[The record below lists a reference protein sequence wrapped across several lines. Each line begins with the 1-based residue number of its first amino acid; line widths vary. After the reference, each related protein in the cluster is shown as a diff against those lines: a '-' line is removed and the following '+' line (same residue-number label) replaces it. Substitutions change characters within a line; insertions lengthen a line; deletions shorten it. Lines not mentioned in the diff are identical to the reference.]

1 MERETPLAL
10 VLAGHVDH
18 GKSSLL
24 GRLLHELDLLPTG
37 KADEL
42 ATLSARRGV
51 PLEWSFVLDSFQAE
65 RDQAIT
71 LDTTRVRMKTPRRTF
86 VVIDAP
92 GHKELLKNM
101 IGGASAAGAAL
112 LVLDAQTGAEEQT
125 LRHAYL
131 LKLLGVRTLVVA
143 INKMD
148 LIGYSEAT
156 FRTREREVG
165 GALQRLGLAPHAI
178 VPVSARDGVNLK
190 ARGALVPWYTGPTL
204 LAALEAL
211 PEPEADAALPLRLP
225 VQDVYRSDTRRV
237 IAGRVESGSLAVGDE
252 LLFSPSGRSARIASL
267 CAWPQDGPGSIEAG
281 DNAAIVLDRPLVVER
296 GEVASHRDRPP
307 KWTAVFDAEVF
318 WLGAKPLAPGSEL
331 TLQLATRT
339 VGVRTQA
346 IRHRVDVGTLEPQ
359 PAATIAAT
367 EVARVTLR
375 AHDLVALD
383 DFGTLPQMGRFVLRD
398 GFVTVGGGI
407 VDASGYP
414 DQHIGR
420 ASAANLTPMR
430 HSVTDAERQ
439 ARIGHAGAVVWFTGL
454 SGAGKSTLAMGLER
468 RLFDAGYAAY
478 VLDGDNIRR
487 GLNANLGFSPEDRQE
502 NIRRIGEVAALF
514 ADAGFICIT
523 AFISPYRD
531 DRHRAREATR
541 GGHFFEVHVR
551 ADLAVCEARDPK
563 GLYWK
568 ARHGEL
574 KGFTGIDSPYEEPEA
589 AELVV
594 DTSEQD
600 VAACIEALFGFVAT
614 RCRLP
619 A

>member
-24 GRLLHELDLLPTG
+24 GRLLHELDLLPAG

-42 ATLSARRGV
+42 AKLSERRGV
-51 PLEWSFVLDSFQAE
+51 PLEWSFALDSFQAE

-71 LDTTRVRMKTPRRTF
+71 LDTTRVRVKTPQRTL

-101 IGGASAAGAAL
+101 IGGASAASAAL
-112 LVLDAQTGAEEQT
+112 LVLDAQAGAEEQT

-131 LKLLGVRTLVVA
+131 LKLLGVRELVVA

-148 LIGYSEAT
+148 LVDYAEAT
-156 FRTREREVG
+156 FRAREREVG
-165 GALQRLGLAPHAI
+165 AALARLGLTPRAI
-178 VPVSARDGVNLK
+178 VPVSARDGVNLNNQ
-190 ARGALVPWYTGPTL
+190 GSHVPWHRGPTL
-204 LAALEAL
+204 LSALEAI
-211 PEPEADAALPLRLP
+211 PVPKADRALPLRFP
-225 VQDVYRSDTRRV
+225 VQDVYRSDTQRT
-237 IAGRVESGSLAVGDE
+237 IAGRIESGALAVGDE
-252 LLFSPSGRSARIASL
+252 LLFSPSGRSARVAAL
-267 CAWPQDGPGSIEAG
+267 RAWPQDGPKRVEAG

-296 GEVASHRDRPP
+296 GEVASHREHPP

-318 WLGAKPLAPGSEL
+318 WLGSTPLTPGREL
-331 TLQLATRT
+331 TLQLATRA
-339 VGVRTQA
+339 VGVRVQA
-346 IRHRVDVGTLEPQ
+346 IRHRVDVGTLELQ
-359 PAATIAAT
+359 PAAAISAT

-375 AHDLVALD
+375 AHELVALD
-383 DFGTLPQMGRFVLRD
+383 DFSALPATGRFVLRD

-407 VDASGYP
+407 IDASGYP
-414 DQHIGR
+414 DQHVAR
-420 ASAANLTPMR
+420 AAAANLTPMR
-430 HSVTDAERQ
+430 HQVTDAER
-439 ARIGHAGAVVWFTGL
+439 AERLGHAGAVVWFTGL
-454 SGAGKSTLAMGLER
+454 SGSGKSTLAMALER

-478 VLDGDNIRR
+478 VLDGDNVRR

-531 DRHRAREATR
+531 DRQRAREATR
-541 GGHFFEVHVR
+541 GGPFFEVHVR

-568 ARHGEL
+568 ARHGEI
-574 KGFTGIDSPYEEPEA
+574 KGFTGIDSPYEEPDA

-594 DTSEQD
+594 DTTQQDIATCVEQ
-600 VAACIEALFGFVAT
+600 LFAFVAT
-614 RCRLP
+614 RSRP
-619 A
+619 K

>member
-1 MERETPLAL
+1 MQRETPLAL

-42 ATLSARRGV
+42 AKLSERRGV
-51 PLEWSFVLDSFQAE
+51 PLEWSFALDSFQAE

-71 LDTTRVRMKTPRRTF
+71 LDTTRVRLKTAHRTL

-101 IGGASAAGAAL
+101 IGGASAASAAL
-112 LVLDAQTGAEEQT
+112 LVLDAQAGAEEQT

-131 LKLLGVRTLVVA
+131 LKLLGVRELVVA

-156 FRTREREVG
+156 FHAREHEVG
-165 GALQRLGLAPHAI
+165 TALARLALQPRAI

-190 ARGALVPWYTGPTL
+190 DRGSLVPWHRGPTL
-204 LAALEAL
+204 LAALEAI
-211 PEPEADAALPLRLP
+211 PTPQADRALPLRLP
-225 VQDVYRSDTRRV
+225 VQDVYRSDTQRA
-237 IAGRVESGSLAVGDE
+237 IAGRVESGALAVGDE
-252 LLFSPSGRSARIASL
+252 LLFSPSGRSARIAAL
-267 CAWPQDGPGSIEAG
+267 RAWPHDGPKTVEAG

-296 GEVASHRDRPP
+296 GEIASHREHSP
-307 KWTAVFDAEVF
+307 KWTSVFDAEVF
-318 WLGAKPLAPGSEL
+318 WLAATPLTPGREL
-331 TLQLATRT
+331 TLQLATRA
-339 VGVRTQA
+339 VGVRVQA
-346 IRHRVDVGTLEPQ
+346 IRHRVDVATLELQ
-359 PAATIAAT
+359 PATAIAAT

-375 AHDLVALD
+375 AHELVALD
-383 DFGTLPQMGRFVLRD
+383 DFSALPATGRFVLRD

-414 DQHIGR
+414 DQHVAR
-420 ASAANLTPMR
+420 AAAANLTPMR
-430 HSVTDAERQ
+430 HQVTDVERA
-439 ARIGHAGAVVWFTGL
+439 ARMGHAGAVVWLTGL
-454 SGAGKSTLAMGLER
+454 SGAGKSTLAMALER

-478 VLDGDNIRR
+478 VLDGDNVRR

-531 DRHRAREATR
+531 DRQRAREATR
-541 GGHFFEVHVR
+541 GGQFLEVHVR

-568 ARHGEL
+568 ARHGEI
-574 KGFTGIDSPYEEPEA
+574 KGFTGIDSPYEEPDA
-589 AELVV
+589 PELVV
-594 DTSEQD
+594 DTSQRDIATCVDE
-600 VAACIEALFGFVAT
+600 LFKFVAT
-614 RCRLP
+614 RSR
-619 A
+619 AN

>member
-1 MERETPLAL
+1 MRQQAPLAL

-24 GRLLHELDLLPTG
+24 GRLLHELDLLPAG
-37 KADEL
+37 KAEEL
-42 ATLSARRGV
+42 AALSARRGV

-71 LDTTRVRMKTPRRTF
+71 LDTTRVRVKTPARELM
-86 VVIDAP
+86 VIDAP

-101 IGGASAAGAAL
+101 IGGASAASAAL
-112 LVLDAQTGAEEQT
+112 LVLDAQAGAEEQT

-131 LKLLGVRTLVVA
+131 LKLLGVRELVVA

-148 LIGYSEAT
+148 LVGYAEAT
-156 FRTREREVG
+156 FRAREREVG
-165 GALQRLGLAPHAI
+165 AALEKLKLAPRAV
-178 VPVSARDGVNLK
+178 VPASARDGANLK
-190 ARGALVPWYTGPTL
+190 ERGSSLPWYSGPTL

-211 PEPEADAALPLRLP
+211 PDPGGGGSLPLRLP
-225 VQDVYRSDTRRV
+225 VQDVYRDDTRRV
-237 IAGRVESGSLAVGDE
+237 IAGRVETGRLAVGDE
-252 LLFSPSGRSARIASL
+252 LLFSPSGRLARVAALVS
-267 CAWPQDGPGSIEAG
+267 WPPDERTAVETG
-281 DNAAIVLDRPLVVER
+281 DNASIVLDRPLIVER
-296 GEVASHRDRPP
+296 GDLASHRDHPP

-318 WLGAKPLAPGSEL
+318 WLGATPLVPGREL
-331 TLQLATRT
+331 TLQLATRSA
-339 VGVRTQA
+339 GVRVQA
-346 IRHRVDVGTLEPQ
+346 IRHRIDVATLEPR
-359 PAATIAAT
+359 PATAIAAT

-375 AHDLVALD
+375 GHDLLALD
-383 DFGTLPQMGRFVLRD
+383 DFAALPATGRFVLRD

-414 DQHIGR
+414 DQHVAR
-420 ASAANLTPMR
+420 AAAANLTPMR
-430 HSVTDAERQ
+430 HQVTTLERE
-439 ARIGHAGAVVWFTGL
+439 ARLGHAGAVVWFTGL
-454 SGAGKSTLAMGLER
+454 SASGKSTLAMALER
-468 RLFDAGYAAY
+468 RLFEAGYAAY

-514 ADAGFICIT
+514 AEAGFICIA

-531 DRHRAREATR
+531 DRERAREAAR
-541 GGHFFEVHVR
+541 GGRFFEVYVR
-551 ADLAVCEARDPK
+551 ADLAACEARDPK

-574 KGFTGIDSPYEEPEA
+574 KGFTGIDSPYEEPETP
-589 AELVV
+589 ELVI
-594 DTSEQD
+594 DTTQHD
-600 VAACIEALFGFVAT
+600 VAACIDQLFVFVAT
-614 RCRLP
+614 RCR